1 MQRAA
6 TATVQANARPMS
18 RIAARNCKPAHV
30 VATHFLRKPASN
42 GMRTP
47 ARSLEVRAALQAEP
61 EPHRLTSAANAA
73 LTNAVAESQ
82 PTWQRLLQQL
92 TRWTGMVVLGAAMCL
107 SFVGAAHAARSG
119 GRVGGSS
126 FSRSSYS
133 RSSGFGSSSSFSSGR
148 GAASSGLSAWGSS
161 GGFGS
166 KHGAATSILSAWSS
180 PSSGMS
186 RGTFG
191 SSLGGT
197 SPVGSVQ
204 ANSFF
209 LSPFGGT
216 DEYSFGTGN
225 TEGYEEVV
233 TVGKVQVG
241 LMANAREL
249 QQDLER
255 IADRADSDSPEGLH
269 YILQETVLA
278 LMRNPDFCVYGWAK
292 SKRER
297 SAEDAETAFNNL
309 SLQERTK
316 FEKETRVNVAGRR
329 GRSTLR
335 SDKKPAAGDGNKEL
349 IVVTLI
355 VAADG
360 SFKLPQVDSRTTLKQ
375 ALAMMGA
382 VRADDLLAVE
392 VLWTPE
398 EEDDHFTVEEIAY
411 DYPMLNTL

>member
-1 MQRAA
+1 MLFWGA
-6 TATVQANARPMS
+6 
-18 RIAARNCKPAHV
+18 
-30 VATHFLRKPASN
+30 F
-42 GMRTP
+42 
-47 ARSLEVRAALQAEP
+47 
-61 EPHRLTSAANAA
+61 
-73 LTNAVAESQ
+73 AVI
-82 PTWQRLLQQL
+82 LLQ
-92 TRWTGMVVLGAAMCL
+92 VVQGVMRNNA
-107 SFVGAAHAARSG
+107 
-119 GRVGGSS
+119 
-126 FSRSSYS
+126 
-133 RSSGFGSSSSFSSGR
+133 
-148 GAASSGLSAWGSS
+148 
-161 GGFGS
+161 
-166 KHGAATSILSAWSS
+166 
-180 PSSGMS
+180 
-186 RGTFG
+186 
-191 SSLGGT
+191 
-197 SPVGSVQ
+197 
-204 ANSFF
+204 
-209 LSPFGGT
+209 GGT
-216 DEYSFGTGN
+216 DEYSYGTGN

-278 LMRNPDFCVYGWAK
+278 LMRNPDYCVYGWAK

-335 SDKKPAAGDGNKEL
+335 SDKKPAAGDGSKEL

-360 SFKLPQVDSRTTLKQ
+360 SFKLPQVDSRTSLKQ